1 MVQGEDGISF
11 DALSSTLDG
20 STGVD
25 KNAWSYKSALALLSS
40 NDNAGMGAEV
50 ERTSVASIIAAAR
63 SNLRRGKGDEEENDK
78 AKAEDGSDSST
89 SDSNNEDEDDASDDD
104 SSSGSSSSDD
114 EVDDADKAAHSMES
128 DVLKVQ
134 ERPQRKK
141 KGKEASSATVVE
153 STNEEDNE
161 SSSGDDDDE
170 EEDEDVEGD
179 ADCEEE
185 RKEASKAAAFFDSS
199 HIATTQ
205 DSTIDSFS
213 QLGLSR
219 PLLRGVASMGFVSPT
234 PIQASVIPV
243 ALAGRDVCA
252 SAVTGSEF
260 RLLILL
266 LTCNYDLIPQPFC
279 TKLSVL
285 FIVQF
290 SGGKTA
296 AFLLP
301 IMERILQ
308 RGGGRATL
316 GGPNATRKQNSLA
329 ATRALVLAPT
339 RELAAQCVSM
349 MMAMAKYTEL
359 RAALIVGGAKNVM
372 SQVRHD
378 IISCMLGVGS
388 GTCTVNILP

>member
-63 SNLRRGKGDEEENDK
+63 SNLRRGREGEEENDNEK
-78 AKAEDGSDSST
+78 AGSDSPS
-89 SDSNNEDEDDASDDD
+89 SDSNDEDEDDASDDD

-114 EVDDADKAAHSMES
+114 EVDDAEKAAHSMES

-141 KGKEASSATVVE
+141 KEKKEASSATVVE
-153 STNEEDNE
+153 SPNEVDDE
-161 SSSGDDDDE
+161 SSSRDDDE
-170 EEDEDVEGD
+170 DDDNEEEEDDEDM
-179 ADCEEE
+179 EEDDDSEDE

-252 SAVTGSEF
+252 SAVTGSELRPF
-260 RLLILL
+260 DFVVDMQLLDSSTILYCACLYWPSYNIQVAKL
-266 LTCNYDLIPQPFC
+266 LHFCSRSWSGYCNEVEVEQHL
-279 TKLSVL
+279 V
-285 FIVQF
+285 VQMPR
-290 SGGKTA
+290 GNKT
-296 AFLLP
+296 
-301 IMERILQ
+301 R
-308 RGGGRATL
+308 
-316 GGPNATRKQNSLA
+316 
-329 ATRALVLAPT
+329 
-339 RELAAQCVSM
+339 
-349 MMAMAKYTEL
+349 
-359 RAALIVGGAKNVM
+359 
-372 SQVRHD
+372 
-378 IISCMLGVGS
+378 
-388 GTCTVNILP
+388 

>member
-40 NDNAGMGAEV
+40 NDNAGVGAEV

-153 STNEEDNE
+153 STNEEDKE
-161 SSSGDDDDE
+161 SSSGDDDE
-170 EEDEDVEGD
+170 EEEEEDVEGD
-179 ADCEEE
+179 DDCEEE

-279 TKLSVL
+279 TELSVM

-349 MMAMAKYTEL
+349 MMAMAKFTEL